1 MNDRIKQ
8 MLNTS
13 IGLLDSIYKE
23 LEELNLLDNQESI
36 SWLDAINE
44 ISVRH

>member
-8 MLNTS
+8 MLNAS

-23 LEELNLLDNQESI
+23 LEELNLLDN
-36 SWLDAINE
+36 
-44 ISVRH
+44 